1 MLKTSLG
8 LFLLLFSFTAQAA
21 DFDIYQSDYKPLQLA
36 LLMDVEA
43 EDKAAGNEL
52 YLIVKSDLESS
63 RSFGTLDPLSFLATA
78 AAVQTKVE
86 YADWRIIGAEILAL
100 CRLSKSGEGWK
111 AQIQVHDPY
120 RDKLL
125 SITQLNS
132 PSTSLRPLAHLIAN
146 YVYETVTG
154 IVGHF
159 NSQILYVRKHGDL
172 ADLIYMDQDGA
183 NQQAVG
189 RDFTLLLSPD
199 WSPDGHNVALN
210 TYVGN
215 RPRLE
220 IFDLSTG
227 KRTVFGKFKGL
238 NSTPEFSPDG
248 RFIAATLSHTGNIEL
263 HIYDITKRRW
273 RQATYHPAID
283 TTPTWSP
290 DSKWLAFTSSR
301 GGTPQIYRLRLA
313 DGQLKKVSLAGAY
326 NTSPAWSP
334 RGDRIAFIT
343 LKGWEYALATVR
355 MDGSDIRYLATGGR
369 IESPSWSP
377 NAQMI
382 LFSRE
387 VNGIRKIFR
396 IPSWGGDMEAITAA
410 NEDASDPAWS
420 P

>member
-1 MLKTSLG
+1 MFKTSLA
-8 LFLLLFSFTAQAA
+8 LFLLFFSLPAQAVE
-21 DFDIYQSDYKPLQLA
+21 FDIYQSDYKPLQLA
-36 LLMDVEA
+36 LLMDAKIEDEA
-43 EDKAAGNEL
+43 ARKQL
-52 YLIVKSDLESS
+52 YHIVKSDLESS
-63 RSFGTLDPLSFLATA
+63 HSFDTLNPLSFLATA
-78 AAVQTKVE
+78 SEAQTKVE

-100 CRLSKSGEGWK
+100 CRLSKARGVWR

-125 SITQLNS
+125 SITQLDS
-132 PSTSLRPLAHLIAN
+132 SSASLRPLAHMVAN
-146 YVYETVTG
+146 HIYKTVTG
-154 IVGHF
+154 ITGHF
-159 NSQILYVRKHGDL
+159 SSKILYVRKHGDL

-183 NQQAVG
+183 NQQVVG

-199 WSPDGHNVALN
+199 WSPDGRNVALN

-220 IFDLSTG
+220 LFDLATG
-227 KRTVFGKFKGL
+227 KRKVFGKFKGL

-248 RFIAATLSHTGNIEL
+248 RFIAASLSHTGNTEL
-263 HIYDITKRRW
+263 HIYDIAKRRW
-273 RQATYHPAID
+273 RQVTKHPAID

-290 DSKWLAFTSSR
+290 DGKWLAFTSNRDGS
-301 GGTPQIYRLRLA
+301 PQIYRLRLA
-313 DGQLKKVSLAGAY
+313 DGRIKKVSLTGRY
-326 NTSPAWSP
+326 NTSPVWSP

-343 LKGWEYALATVR
+343 HKDWEYALATVR
-355 MDGSDIRYLATGGR
+355 VDGSDIRYLATGGR

-377 NAQMI
+377 NAQML

-387 VNGIRKIFR
+387 TNGIRKVYR
-396 IPSWGGDMEAITAA
+396 IPSWGGKMEAITAA